1 MPRASTRKGT
11 LAQHNQG
18 GFAGAGQ
25 GRAFLLPVPGAESSS
40 TRPFGKIAPSI
51 GATGDDAAIS
61 SSEETGGAGYGKA
74 LRTLWERLKEHPLAR
89 VGPGLITCVVDD
101 DPSDIA
107 TYSHGSPVQVQHAL
121 DDPAFIPADGRG
133 PIHVRA
139 DRSRDWP
146 PTSNKLFRPWCFR
159 SDGTRFRSLF
169 GSIAK
174 AGEDAAE
181 AQLSIHYGHI
191 ALPFLLT
198 YAMTRSWE
206 RLEPWLGYRI

>member
-51 GATGDDAAIS
+51 GATGDDAAKS

-101 DPSDIA
+101 DPSGIA

-139 DRSRDWP
+139 DRSRDRKGTGRQP
-146 PTSNKLFRPWCFR
+146 QTSFFALGASDRTGHASALYLAR
-159 SDGTRFRSLF
+159 S
-169 GSIAK
+169 
-174 AGEDAAE
+174 
-181 AQLSIHYGHI
+181 
-191 ALPFLLT
+191 P
-198 YAMTRSWE
+198 
-206 RLEPWLGYRI
+206 RLARMRQKRNCQFIMGILHCPSC